1 MEKLIFAHSECPR
14 ENSIVVNGNHC
25 LDCRYCFGF
34 DEEGLLICTYETPEE
49 NKDT

>member
-14 ENSIVVNGNHC
+14 ENNTVVNGNHC

-49 NKDT
+49 NKDS